1 MRNAFKKFSF
11 TNEALTELS
20 DIPQSILDIYEEHNE
35 MWLPELP
42 LPLELNEYKNAII
55 EKARKEVGGIGVNN
69 QLVDDLLRQNHGVE
83 KKRHIEK
90 NIIKNQSDF
99 HHFQSDI

>member
-1 MRNAFKKFSF
+1 MSSDDVFTKDLIDQLSYHKDWSGVNVRGLRNVCRNAFKKFSF

-42 LPLELNEYKNAII
+42 LPLELNEYKM
-55 EKARKEVGGIGVNN
+55 
-69 QLVDDLLRQNHGVE
+69 L
-83 KKRHIEK
+83 
-90 NIIKNQSDF
+90 
-99 HHFQSDI
+99 